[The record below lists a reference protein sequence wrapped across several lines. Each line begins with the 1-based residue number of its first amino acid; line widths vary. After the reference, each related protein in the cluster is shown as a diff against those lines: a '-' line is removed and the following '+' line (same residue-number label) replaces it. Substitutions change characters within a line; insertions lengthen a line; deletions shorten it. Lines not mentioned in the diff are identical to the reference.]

1 MNLDLPTA
9 EAEALL
15 RHALE
20 HAPAT
25 GDFRENSHLRAAL
38 ASLATALKQEISWVS
53 DPARPAITDRASTK
67 FT

>member
-20 HAPAT
+20 HVPST
-25 GDFRENSHLRAAL
+25 GDFRQDAHLREAL
-38 ASLATALKQEISWVS
+38 ATLADTLKSEVPWVKKNGS
-53 DPARPAITDRASTK
+53 SPGASGA
-67 FT
+67 